1 MGSRSAWHPRE
12 VYLLKLNSPTL
23 GEVLRSVSTVI
34 QVNLIFPV
42 CIAAGHFFYR
52 WAKQNGPS
60 SDILLDVLTNNPA
73 VFLFFAE
80 IRWLLVLCRSHL
92 NLYCWLGGPSLG
104 TWSPTLWKVSGP
116 DSGEETIAVFE
127 AFCSFHQRR
136 DVCKLSALCRSYA
149 VTGALWA
156 EAKQY
161 SGYTWLAEYCIQFLA
176 VYITFVKPAGIEF
189 PWKNIEQLRRA
200 SKLIQQHCHSKMSID
215 FHAFSERWLDRWA
228 VYKIFWGQKG
238 SSSEPP
244 RTPRPP
250 PCLRACIRKR

>member
-80 IRWLLVLCRSHL
+80 IRWFLVLCRSHL

-149 VTGALWA
+149 VFKSFRAHSEYLFLLPLVDVAPPLSLYPKLAFCTGVNYLCCGF
-156 EAKQY
+156 ELCP
-161 SGYTWLAEYCIQFLA
+161 S
-176 VYITFVKPAGIEF
+176 
-189 PWKNIEQLRRA
+189 
-200 SKLIQQHCHSKMSID
+200 
-215 FHAFSERWLDRWA
+215 
-228 VYKIFWGQKG
+228 
-238 SSSEPP
+238 
-244 RTPRPP
+244 
-250 PCLRACIRKR
+250 